1 MNLISLCKK
10 IMAFVQA
17 PSLSMLTKLSFT
29 ILKITPSLFYLL
41 KKLLHFYFIL
51 FNYLRLFYD
60 TEKNLRRI
68 INV

>member
-1 MNLISLCKK
+1 MNLISLYKK

-41 KKLLHFYFIL
+41 KKHLHFYFIL

-60 TEKNLRRI
+60 IEKNLKRI
-68 INV
+68 TNV